1 MPHNVFLVADKASV
15 HDEVAICRI
24 LSRKSI
30 TLVKL
35 PAYSYDLNP
44 IEMVFAQVKAM
55 ARFSP
60 GTLRTF
66 APIVS
71 AHPYCARNSL
81 RDVMPRHALSARAV
95 EEMWR
100 YIALVGT
107 LISMH
112 GFNSLK
118 CSVTPYFLL
127 IDHFLCRLSTFCE
140 KLKKIYIAE
149 V

>member
-1 MPHNVFLVADKASV
+1 MYMY
-15 HDEVAICRI
+15 
-24 LSRKSI
+24 LSMYK
-30 TLVKL
+30 
-35 PAYSYDLNP
+35 D
-44 IEMVFAQVKAM
+44 
-55 ARFSP
+55 
-60 GTLRTF
+60 LRTF

-81 RDVMPRHALSARAV
+81 RDVMPRHALSGRAV

-112 GFNSLK
+112 EFNSLK

-127 IDHFLCRLSTFCE
+127 MDHFLCRLSTFCE
-140 KLKKIYIAE
+140 KIKENLYCRSLIFFNFSALASSSSTIIEAARCLLKSILE
-149 V
+149 VEFN